1 MNIETQVLV
10 HRFRY
15 YVMDDPVIS
24 DAEYD
29 DLERRARA
37 LLPLSSPV
45 HGIGS
50 SLRSSYS
57 ADIAALAEGLA

>member
-15 YVMDDPVIS
+15 YVLDDPIIS

-29 DLERRARA
+29 DLERRARS
-37 LLPLSSPV
+37 LLPLESQV
-45 HGIGS
+45 HGVGS

-57 ADIAALAEGLA
+57 AKIAELADSM